1 MHWLN
6 LLFVLLTNGVP
17 LYGVK
22 LLGWSATT
30 VLGLFWLENLLTA
43 IFTCVRIAV
52 HRQLTRKRGHWR
64 PGQLGLLINGKPSR
78 SGLLGEYATMAFV
91 FTLAHGVF
99 VGMIIVVIGN
109 EHEEA
114 IWQFSAAQFRQ
125 GAGWIALTLAL
136 NLVADLAGI
145 KSRSYAELK
154 AYVQVRMGRIF
165 VLHLTIILGMFAMLA
180 TKSPFAILY
189 MLIAFKTLWELATTR
204 TTQAK
209 ATAAHAAMAT
219 PDAQGPTE
227 TAAARRMALEDEQVM
242 PA

>member
-30 VLGLFWLENLLTA
+30 VLGLFWFENLLTA
-43 IFTCVRIAV
+43 VFTCIRIAV

-64 PGQLGLLINGKPSR
+64 PGQLGLLINGKPSS

-114 IWQFSAAQFRQ
+114 IWHFSAAQFRQ

-154 AYVQVRMGRIF
+154 SYVQVRMGRIF

-204 TTQAK
+204 SGQAK
-209 ATAAHAAMAT
+209 AAAMHASMAT
-219 PDAQGPTE
+219 QDAQAQGE
-227 TAAARRMALEDEQVM
+227 TAAERRVAIEDEQVR

>member
-1 MHWLN
+1 MQWLN

-30 VLGLFWLENLLTA
+30 VLVLFWFENLLTA
-43 IFTCVRIAV
+43 VFTCIRIAV

-64 PGQLGLLINGKPSR
+64 PGQLGLLVNGKPSR

-99 VGMIIVVIGN
+99 VWLIVVFIGSD
-109 EHEEA
+109 HEEA

-136 NLVADLAGI
+136 NLIADLAGI
-145 KSRSYAELK
+145 KNRSYAELK
-154 AYVQVRMGRIF
+154 SYVQVRMGRIF
-165 VLHLTIILGMFAMLA
+165 VLHFTIILGMFAMLA
-180 TKSPFAILY
+180 TKSPYAILY

-204 TTQAK
+204 SGQAK
-209 ATAAHAAMAT
+209 ATAAHASMAA
-219 PDAQGPTE
+219 PDTQGPTVTE
-227 TAAARRMALEDEQVM
+227 RRMAIEDEQVK